1 MQVAEDD
8 SYFSYLPLA
17 HIFDQVIG
25 NYCISKGASIGFW
38 QAVWAAQ
45 WRMNNSV
52 DSLLWPSGRWHKP
65 LFYQDIR
72 YLMEDVQMMK
82 PTVFCGVPRVYD
94 RIYTGKMHK
103 KSQIIVSIAT
113 TFCD

>member
-1 MQVAEDD
+1 
-8 SYFSYLPLA
+8 
-17 HIFDQVIG
+17 
-25 NYCISKGASIGFW
+25 
-38 QAVWAAQ
+38 
-45 WRMNNSV
+45 
-52 DSLLWPSGRWHKP
+52 
-65 LFYQDIR
+65 
-72 YLMEDVQMMK
+72 MEDVQMMK